1 MADVHIRSVGTAL
14 PGPPIDN
21 AALARRLR
29 MSGQWEQWVD
39 VFIGTETRHLSVDL
53 DTGEP
58 RSSLADLAVTASRTA
73 LDRAGLGAGDID
85 LIVMGSALPDLLM
98 PTTVNVVAD
107 RLGINQL
114 PTYQLQSGCTGA
126 VQALHL
132 GVQLLGT
139 GQYRNALVIG
149 GDTTA
154 KILDFDADFT
164 RLSPD
169 QMVNYVLFGDGAGAM
184 VLSTEPGPGSAV
196 VRHVLTRLTGQGRTP
211 GQTVDWFGPADR
223 TSSRPPLIE
232 DYKAIEESVPALSV
246 EILAELRAELGW
258 ENSDIDFLLPPQ
270 LSGRMTERIVKLL
283 DVDSARQISCVQATG
298 NNGNATP
305 FFQVERALA
314 EMTAG
319 QRALCICVESSK
331 WIKAGFAVE
340 RV

>member
-14 PGPPIDN
+14 PGSPIDN
-21 AALARRLR
+21 AALARRLQ

-53 DTGEP
+53 ETGEP
-58 RSSLADLAVTASRTA
+58 LYSLADLAVTASLTA
-73 LDRAGLGAGDID
+73 LDRAGLAASDID

-132 GVQLLGT
+132 GVQLLKS
-139 GQYRNALVIG
+139 GQYRNALIIG

-164 RLSPD
+164 KLRPD
-169 QMVNYVLFGDGAGAM
+169 QMVNYVLFGDGAGAL
-184 VLSTEPGPGSAV
+184 VLSTEPAPGSAV

-223 TSSRPPLIE
+223 DSPRSPLIE
-232 DYKAIEESVPALSV
+232 DYKAIEESVPAMSV
-246 EILAELRAELGW
+246 EILAEIRAELGW
-258 ENSDIDFLLPPQ
+258 QNSDIDFLLPPQ
-270 LSGRMTERIVKLL
+270 LSGRMTEKIVKLL
-283 DVDSARQISCVQATG
+283 DVDSARQISCVQRTG

-305 FFQVERALA
+305 FFQIERALD

-340 RV
+340 KV